1 MSITIVIPA
10 YNEAPVIGNVL
21 ADVIPGMQDLVQQV
35 IVVDDGS
42 QDDTATIAESAGAT
56 VIRHRNNQGY
66 GAALKTGIRAAETNH
81 ILIMDSDGQHRLDD
95 ARRLSQAITE
105 EDMIIGARENAS
117 SSPLWRRPGKWVLGK
132 LANYIVGMPIPDLN
146 SGLRIF
152 RRDVAL
158 RYLHICPSGFSM
170 SSTMTIAL
178 HTRNYTVDYRPI
190 TVEKRVGSS
199 TVSLKTGFQTL
210 LLIVRL
216 AALFDPLRVFLPLSL
231 ILGAIAVLWGLPYLL
246 LGRGLSV
253 TALLFFLSGV
263 QMFGMGIICD
273 QVSQLRLERYE

>member
-1 MSITIVIPA
+1 
-10 YNEAPVIGNVL
+10 
-21 ADVIPGMQDLVQQV
+21 
-35 IVVDDGS
+35 
-42 QDDTATIAESAGAT
+42 
-56 VIRHRNNQGY
+56 
-66 GAALKTGIRAAETNH
+66 
-81 ILIMDSDGQHRLDD
+81 
-95 ARRLSQAITE
+95 
-105 EDMIIGARENAS
+105 MIIGARENAS